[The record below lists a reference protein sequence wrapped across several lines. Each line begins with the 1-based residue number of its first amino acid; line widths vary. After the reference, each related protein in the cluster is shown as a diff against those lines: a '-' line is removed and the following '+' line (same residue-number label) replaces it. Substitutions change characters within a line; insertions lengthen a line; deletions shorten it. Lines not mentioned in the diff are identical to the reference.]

1 MLHPDYRCFDYRMGI
16 GIDFEAEKSLM
27 ETISPFLTL
36 GPWKLL
42 YENDEVYVITM
53 FSKYHESQPRYIA
66 FMARAKLIGSKIY
79 RHEIVRE
86 VLDYDPAETNGWK

>member
-1 MLHPDYRCFDYRMGI
+1 
-16 GIDFEAEKSLM
+16 M

-42 YENDEVYVITM
+42 YENDEIYVITV
-53 FSKYHESQPRYIA
+53 FSRYYESKPRYIA
-66 FMARAKLIGSKIY
+66 TMATAKLIDSKLY

-86 VLDYDPAETNGWK
+86 VLDYDPAETHGWKWEDYV